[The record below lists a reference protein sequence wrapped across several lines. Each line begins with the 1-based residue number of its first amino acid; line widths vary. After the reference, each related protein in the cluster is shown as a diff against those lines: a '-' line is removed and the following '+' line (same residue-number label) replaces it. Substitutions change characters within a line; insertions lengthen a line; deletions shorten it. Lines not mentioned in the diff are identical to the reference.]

1 MIVQSYEIF
10 CLQPTG
16 KASFPFLDSYRA
28 DKGCR
33 SLSDRFPNGWA
44 SDGKRMPIRFLPD
57 GHRFL
62 GEAVA
67 SQWESSSVFLRRWT
81 SARISIGG
89 NIGKGRGRWRNI
101 AIRVLSWSVSFDRQC
116 LSGQINDAYSNQ
128 LTMPIQTSQQCPS

>member
-33 SLSDRFPNGWA
+33 SLSERMGIGWETDAHPFFTGRA
-44 SDGKRMPIRFLPD
+44 SV
-57 GHRFL
+57 L
-62 GEAVA
+62 GR
-67 SQWESSSVFLRRWT
+67 SCSKSVGIKLCFLRRWT

-101 AIRVLSWSVSFDRQC
+101 AIRELSWSVSFDRQC